1 ILSHE
6 DERQFTRRLR
16 YVMDGLPQNAKRQ
29 SYMYVQEGNGIPF
42 EYETV
47 LKDMATV
54 RSKLPQPAE
63 EIETS
68 YTAVEAALCL
78 EGTLAW
84 VETERAY
91 SSVTITRFGNNTMEA
106 ASGAELMCAGAASDI
121 VRTLQEDFRREDI
134 AKGIIKKWEPD
145 TAKYTEFI
153 GNNSAIVS
161 VVRKAKQLLC
171 WLCYLYQNIR
181 GGESV
186 ASPLKHLSQRIPNA
200 ANHRKW
206 SALKIGGELLP
217 KLLAPIRGEQAISY
231 LHNPGSLPFFTGAEV
246 VQLV

>member
-1 ILSHE
+1 MWSSIRMSAFCAEFANDPNENASRADVLVVGAGFSISKHFHFFFAFLFNRILSHE
-6 DERQFTRRLR
+6 DERQFTRRLQ

-68 YTAVEAALCL
+68 YIAVEAALCL
-78 EGTLAW
+78 EGTLAR

-91 SSVTITRFGNNTMEA
+91 SSATITRFGNNMMEA
-106 ASGAELMCAGAASDI
+106 ASGAELMCAGAASDR

-145 TAKYTEFI
+145 TAKYTKFI

-181 GGESV
+181 GGEFV
-186 ASPLKHLSQRIPNA
+186 TTEASIPTD
-200 ANHRKW
+200 
-206 SALKIGGELLP
+206 P
-217 KLLAPIRGEQAISY
+217 
-231 LHNPGSLPFFTGAEV
+231 
-246 VQLV
+246 